1 MLDKIIDAMVAYETM
16 RDSYEEAMAD
26 EGFNQ
31 ESVDTFI
38 LAAVDLVKQDIVSMI
53 TAADTDELAKVIKKM
68 KEQVKPHAVQ

>member
-38 LAAVDLVKQDIVSMI
+38 LAAVDLIKQDIVSMI
-53 TAADTDELAKVIKKM
+53 AAADTDELVKVIKEM

>member
-53 TAADTDELAKVIKKM
+53 AAADTDELAKVIRKM

>member
-38 LAAVDLVKQDIVSMI
+38 LAAVDLIKQDIVSMI
-53 TAADTDELAKVIKKM
+53 AAADTDELVKVIREM
-68 KEQVKPHAVQ
+68 KEQVKPNAVQ

>member
-38 LAAVDLVKQDIVSMI
+38 LAAVDLIKQDIVSMI
-53 TAADTDELAKVIKKM
+53 AAADTDELVRVIGEL

>member
-38 LAAVDLVKQDIVSMI
+38 LAAVDLIKQDIVSMI
-53 TAADTDELAKVIKKM
+53 AAADTDELVKVIREM
-68 KEQVKPHAVQ
+68 KERVKPHAV